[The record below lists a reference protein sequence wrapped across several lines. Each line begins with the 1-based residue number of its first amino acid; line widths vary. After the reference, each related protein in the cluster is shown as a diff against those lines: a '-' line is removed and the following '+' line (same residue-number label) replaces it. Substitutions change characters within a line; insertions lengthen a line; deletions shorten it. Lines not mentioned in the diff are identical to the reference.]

1 MNLLVTGGAGYVGGA
16 VARRLRAAGHRV
28 TIVDDLSTGHPH
40 TASGFDLLEADMADR
55 AAVGAAL
62 RERRIEAIVHLAAS
76 CLVGASVSQP
86 EEYYENNVARPLALL
101 DLARRARVR
110 RFVFSSSAA
119 VYGEP
124 ETNPIEEDH
133 PTRPTNPYGETKL
146 AFERALRWHA
156 AAHGMAAVSLRY
168 FNAAGATDDGAHGEE
183 HDEETH
189 LIPNVLRAA
198 ASGGEVAVYGTDYPT
213 PDGTAVRD
221 YVHIEDLAEAH
232 RLALEHPVP
241 EGEAEVFNLGG
252 GRGASV
258 REVIAVARRVTGRAI
273 AAREEARRPGDPARL
288 VASHERAARVLG
300 WRPTRGDLEAIVA
313 SAWRF
318 AQRPGRA

>member
-16 VARRLRAAGHRV
+16 VARRLRAAGHRI

-40 TASGFDLLEADMADR
+40 TAAGFDLLEADVADR

-76 CLVGASVSQP
+76 ALVGSSVAQP
-86 EEYYENNVARPLALL
+86 EEYYENNVSRPLVLL
-101 DLARRARVR
+101 DLARRAGVK

-124 ETNPIEEDH
+124 ERTPIDEEH

-146 AFERALRWHA
+146 AFERALFWHA
-156 AAHGMAAVSLRY
+156 AAHGISAVSLRY
-168 FNAAGATDDGAHGEE
+168 FNAAGATDDGGHGEE
-183 HDEETH
+183 HDDETH
-189 LIPNVLRAA
+189 LVPNVLQAA
-198 ASGGEVAVYGTDYPT
+198 RSGGEVAILGTDYPT

-232 RLALEHPVP
+232 RLALEHPLAP
-241 EGEAEVFNLGG
+241 GDACAFNLGS

-258 REVIAVARRVTGRAI
+258 REVIEAARQVTGRPI
-273 AAREEARRPGDPARL
+273 AVVERPRRPGDPARL
-288 VASHERAARVLG
+288 VASHERAVRVLG
-300 WRPTRGDLEAIVA
+300 WRPTRGDLDGIVA
-313 SAWRF
+313 SAWGF
-318 AQRPGRA
+318 ARTRSGA